1 MKKILSYLKTRQY
14 LIATVALAVILI
26 AANVQ
31 RFVKAD
37 ETQNTSLPP
46 ETVSGSN
53 ITTGATTTEVAQEPY
68 TGPTPINLVH
78 ANCIKDLE
86 WGTNPSTTYN
96 SNSPYNLSFVI
107 GDASSSSPQ
116 GLNGFYDINGDNLPD
131 YVYSLSYTG
140 SGGNVVESNFEGCV
154 YLNNG
159 NGWTRAFRCKAHTY
173 IENGQITTA
182 QYWGDCAGQ

>member
-1 MKKILSYLKTRQY
+1 MKKIISYLKARQY

-26 AANVQ
+26 VANVQ
-31 RFVKAD
+31 KFVKAD
-37 ETQNTSLPP
+37 ESQNINNPIETQTISNPTS
-46 ETVSGSN
+46 G
-53 ITTGATTTEVAQEPY
+53 TTTSQVTQEPY
-68 TGPTPINLVH
+68 SGPTPINLVH

-86 WGTNPSTTYN
+86 YGTNSSTTYN
-96 SNSPYNLSFVI
+96 ANSPYNLSFVI
-107 GDASSSSPQ
+107 GNANNTSPQ

-131 YVYSLSYTG
+131 YVYSHSYTG

-159 NGWTRAFRCKAHTY
+159 NGWTRVFRCKANTY
-173 IENGQITTA
+173 IENGQITNA